1 MKLLLVGNHTCGNR
15 GDAAILRGLLDT
27 LRTLDANLEIDI
39 LSRYSKSSE
48 YLLEETIIQ
57 DPLFDKTIKKKAGAL
72 STIINKAKNKCLP
85 LVLISHIKKKGV
97 LKAFPLPQ
105 HIREFT
111 QKLKEY
117 DAVIQVGGSFF
128 VDLYGVS
135 QFEHI
140 LCALLANKKIYL
152 IGHSVGPFEGKNFNR
167 VAKYSFSHVE
177 LVQLRERVSYDIMV
191 KYGFDMKNVSLSV
204 DTAFLVG
211 QNPDESNNYMIHYW
225 SKLISGKKTIAIT
238 VRKLA
243 PFDKRLGVTQDQYE
257 SAFAKIIDHYID
269 LGYQIIAFSTC
280 TGIESYNND
289 DRIVGLS
296 IKKLVQN
303 KENYHVVMD
312 ELNDLQ
318 LGTLFQQCM
327 LTIGTRLH
335 SAIISMNFGTPAIA
349 FNYEHKSRGV
359 MNELDMEFL
368 SSDINELITGSV
380 VDKIDHVLENNE
392 DVKNTLAQRINATR
406 VRGYNNIKEILE
418 GLK

>member
-27 LRTLDANLEIDI
+27 LRKLDKNFEIDI

-48 YLLEETIIQ
+48 YLLGETIIQ
-57 DPLFDKTIKKKAGAL
+57 DPLFNKSSKKKTGAL
-72 STIINKAKNKCLP
+72 SILFDKVKNKCLP
-85 LVLISHIKKKGV
+85 LVLMSHIEKKGLLRV
-97 LKAFPLPQ
+97 FPLPQ
-105 HIREFT
+105 HITEFAD
-111 QKLKEY
+111 QLKKY
-117 DAVIQVGGSFF
+117 DAIIQVGGSFF

-140 LCALLANKKIYL
+140 LCSLLANKKIYL

-177 LVQLRERVSYDIMV
+177 LVQLRERVSYDLMV
-191 KYGFDMKNVSLSV
+191 KYGFDLKNVSSSV

-211 QNPDESNNYMIHYW
+211 PNSDDLNNYMTNHW
-225 SKLISGKKTIAIT
+225 SKLISEKKTIAIT

-243 PFDKRLGVTQDQYE
+243 PFDKRLGVTQLQYE
-257 SAFAKIIDHYID
+257 TAFAKIIDYLND
-269 LGYQIIAFSTC
+269 LGYQVIAFSTC

-289 DRIVGLS
+289 DRIIGLS
-296 IKKLVQN
+296 IKDLVKN

-318 LGTLFQQCM
+318 LGCLFQKCI

-359 MNELDMEFL
+359 MNELGMDFL

-380 VDKIDHVLENNE
+380 IDKINHVLENND
-392 DVKNTLAQRINATR
+392 DVKNTLAQRINTTR
-406 VRGYNNIKEILE
+406 ARGYENIKEILE